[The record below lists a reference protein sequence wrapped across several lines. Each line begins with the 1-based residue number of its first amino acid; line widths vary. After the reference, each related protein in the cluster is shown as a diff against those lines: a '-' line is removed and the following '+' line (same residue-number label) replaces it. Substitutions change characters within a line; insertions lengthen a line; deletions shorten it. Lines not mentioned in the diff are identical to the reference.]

1 MALKRASKGPTVV
14 LVGRPNVGK
23 STLFNRITN
32 SRRSIVTAIPGTTR
46 DVIAQPAEWQ
56 GVIFTLVDTG
66 GMFGASADPLHELVI
81 LAGRR
86 AVETADIIVFVVDG
100 REGLVP
106 GDQEIAARLRS
117 AAVPVLMAVNKTDD
131 KRARGRA
138 VEFYQLGFEPVVE
151 MAAEHGEG
159 VGDLLDEIIQRLPA
173 RRDAP
178 EEPDETAVAIV
189 GRPNVGKSSLLNRL
203 LHEERSIVSETP
215 GTTRD
220 TVDAVLKWRHR
231 TFRIVDTAGIRR
243 KGRVASSGQLESLSV
258 ILARRAIEK
267 ADVAVLLVDSVEGA
281 TDQDA
286 TIAGE
291 AEKAGCGIII
301 AANKWD
307 LMKGR
312 GTNFSKEFD
321 DKLRQQM
328 KFLEYAPILHIS
340 AHDRRADAESA
351 RDDRPGR
358 GGADPAHSD
367 GGVEPV
373 HSDRDRRAP
382 AGKPGPQA
390 GADHVCDA
398 EGRGAADVRALHQRR
413 NRIPF
418 LVRAVSGQSA
428 AGNVRVHRDAD
439 PAARAAEA
447 EVSLVSL
454 TSRRVAPCRPR
465 AGHNRAVDAGADA
478 ELGAEGA
485 VEVRDVAEAAVV
497 GHVEYGR
504 RLRHQACRRFTQTR
518 AQHVLVRRHTGHAL
532 ERPEEVIRA
541 QAGLTGQARQRE
553 LDIGTA
559 FDHPHDLCHAGQ
571 GVHGC
576 VRRAGA
582 GISGGL

>member
-1 MALKRASKGPTVV
+1 MALKRASKGPAVV

-56 GVIFTLVDTG
+56 GVTFTLVDTG
-66 GMFGASADPLHELVI
+66 GMFGASDDPLHELVI
-81 LAGRR
+81 VAGRR
-86 AVETADIIVFVVDG
+86 AIETADVIVFVVDG

-173 RRDAP
+173 PRDAP
-178 EEPDETAVAIV
+178 EEPQETAVAIV

-312 GTNFSKEFD
+312 GTNFSKGFD

-328 KFLEYAPILHIS
+328 KFLDYAPILHIS
-340 AHDRRADAESA
+340 A
-351 RDDRPGR
+351 
-358 GGADPAHSD
+358 
-367 GGVEPV
+367 
-373 HSDRDRRAP
+373 
-382 AGKPGPQA
+382 
-390 GADHVCDA
+390 
-398 EGRGAADVRALHQRR
+398 
-413 NRIPF
+413 
-418 LVRAVSGQSA
+418 
-428 AGNVRVHRDAD
+428 
-439 PAARAAEA
+439 
-447 EVSLVSL
+447 L
-454 TSRRVAPCRPR
+454 TGERSPKVLETI
-465 AGHNRAVDAGADA
+465 DQ
-478 ELGAEGA
+478 
-485 VEVRDVAEAAVV
+485 VAEARLRRIPTGELNRFIQTVTAA
-497 GHVEYGR
+497 HPPASPGR
-504 RLRHQACRRFTQTR
+504 RQVRIMYATQKGVAPPTFVLFTNVATEFHFSYERFLVNQLRESFGFIGTPIRLH
-518 AQHVLVRRHTGHAL
+518 VRR
-532 ERPEEVIRA
+532 
-541 QAGLTGQARQRE
+541 RQK
-553 LDIGTA
+553 
-559 FDHPHDLCHAGQ
+559 
-571 GVHGC
+571 
-576 VRRAGA
+576 
-582 GISGGL
+582 